1 MGEIWR
7 LLHVVMN
14 HGIRVGEERLLRR
27 GGGGGGEL
35 FENRPWYGIRLL
47 ETWWSAQHP
56 GRCRTHIIS
65 ALGVRLVVV
74 ALVNV
79 TRGADLTISVR

>member
-1 MGEIWR
+1 ME
-7 LLHVVMN
+7 VVACCN
-14 HGIRVGEERLLRR
+14 VPWYTRVGEERLFRR
-27 GGGGGGEL
+27 GGGEL

-47 ETWWSAQHP
+47 ENWCIQVDIGLTLYQHWS
-56 GRCRTHIIS
+56 R
-65 ALGVRLVVV
+65 VRLVVV